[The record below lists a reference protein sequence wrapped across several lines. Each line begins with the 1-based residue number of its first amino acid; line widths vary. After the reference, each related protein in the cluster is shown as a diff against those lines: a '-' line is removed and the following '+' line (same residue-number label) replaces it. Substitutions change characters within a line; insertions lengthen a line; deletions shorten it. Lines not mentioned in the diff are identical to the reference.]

1 LLRVRVLERRSWPEP
16 PIHTY
21 STRLL
26 GSFGGS
32 VTKWLLSFES
42 EKNVAPPNWRESTEA
57 VAVLLEAAV
66 VAAKLEATRVE
77 DLIVM

>member
-1 LLRVRVLERRSWPEP
+1 
-16 PIHTY
+16 
-21 STRLL
+21 
-26 GSFGGS
+26 

-66 VAAKLEATRVE
+66 VEAAKLEATRVE
-77 DLIVM
+77 DLI